1 MPIIFLLCTVGAFA
15 GASRLFD
22 VYCMLAVGIGA
33 FFLRRR
39 GYQMA
44 PFVLG
49 LVLGGLLDK
58 SLRRG
63 LVLSDGSL
71 LPFFTRPI
79 CIGFASVTIITMLLY
94 IPAVKSRVK
103 GVTGAIGAQLR
114 ALTSRH
120 PRKEASGS

>member
-1 MPIIFLLCTVGAFA
+1 
-15 GASRLFD
+15 
-22 VYCMLAVGIGA
+22 MLAIGIGA

-49 LVLGGLLDK
+49 LVLGPLLDK

-71 LPFFTRPI
+71 APFLTRPI
-79 CIGFASVTIITMLLY
+79 SMAFAVVTIFTLLLY
-94 IPAVKSRVK
+94 VPAFKAAVRR
-103 GVTGAIGAQLR
+103 VTGGTGAALR
-114 ALTSRH
+114 SALG
-120 PRKEASGS
+120 RKGGADAA